1 MLRKIMNATTVFLI
15 LIVLAIAVTGGIL
28 YAQLRTDS
36 VSAILAEEQAMRA
49 LLVAH
54 DEDGPFLSVLLFF
67 DNRTGRAAV
76 LDIPA
81 SVGAVLRPL
90 GRVDGIG
97 AIFDARDPGEYRRQV
112 ESLTGVSIPLVFLLD
127 TSQLVDFID
136 LLGGMDLFII
146 SDYRDPDGADPMLL
160 PSGST
165 RLDGEKSVQYLK
177 EQLRSDV
184 DAEQAGRRQTFVQAL
199 LREIKANA
207 AFLGHRDVA
216 PVRDRLISTETESR
230 GVTAFFTALG
240 RIDPDRLVRRRIQGT
255 VRRVEV
261 AGVPRDLLFPHF
273 EGQWL
278 KQSVQQIQQTLAD
291 RSEDEGLEMLVS
303 LEILNGTSRTG
314 LARRTSELFEN
325 FGFQVLNVG
334 NAESSSV
341 DHTLIIDR
349 RGIGDLAERVA
360 AVIDGRRVLTEIRPD
375 SDVDI
380 TIILGGDFDGTR
392 VRTERQ

>member
-1 MLRKIMNATTVFLI
+1 MLRKILNATTLFLT
-15 LIVLAIAVTGGIL
+15 LVVLAIGVTAGVL

-36 VSAILAEEQAMRA
+36 VSAILAEEGTMRA

-54 DEDGPFLSVLLFF
+54 EENEPFLSVLLFF
-67 DNRTGRAAV
+67 DNTTGRAAV
-76 LDIPA
+76 LDIPS

-97 AIFDARDPGEYRRQV
+97 ALFDAENPEEYRRQV
-112 ESLTGVSIPLVFLLD
+112 ESLTGVSIPLVFLFE
-127 TSQLVDFID
+127 TARLVDFID

-146 SDYRDPDGADPMLL
+146 SDYRDPDGSDPMLL
-160 PSGST
+160 PSGTT
-165 RLDGEKSVQYLK
+165 RLDGEKSVRYLK
-177 EQLRSDV
+177 EELRNDT

-199 LREIKANA
+199 LREVQANA
-207 AFLGHRDVA
+207 ALLVHRDVA
-216 PVRDRLISTETESR
+216 SVRDRLVVTETESR
-230 GVTAFFTALG
+230 GITAFFRALG

-261 AGVPRDLLFPHF
+261 GGIPRDLLFPHF

-291 RSEDEGLEMLVS
+291 HSEAEQEMLVS

-314 LARRTSELFEN
+314 LARRTSELFES

-334 NAESSSV
+334 NAESSGV
-341 DHTLIIDR
+341 EHTVILDR

-360 AVIDGRRVLTEIRPD
+360 AVIDGRRVLTEVKPD
-375 SDVDI
+375 SDVDV

-392 VRTERQ
+392 VRATGQ